1 MLVAAEDI
9 CFPTPSTGIHSAP
22 NQLRLE
28 ESVLDV
34 DLEAPKEPE
43 KRTRQIQRCVPFR
56 KSFILKNSKIIF
68 LHSANG
74 FGETFLVWEGDSVD
88 RMRS

>member
-22 NQLRLE
+22 NQLRLV

-34 DLEAPKEPE
+34 DIEALKEPE
-43 KRTRQIQRCVPFR
+43 K
-56 KSFILKNSKIIF
+56 
-68 LHSANG
+68 
-74 FGETFLVWEGDSVD
+74 
-88 RMRS
+88 